1 MVIHDDIVSIREI
14 IAAMQLKGGDD
25 FRKHYLYF
33 FGISVMM
40 GG

>member
-1 MVIHDDIVSIREI
+1 MVIHGGTVSIREI
-14 IAAMQLKGGDD
+14 MAAMQLKGGGD